1 MVAIPSHGWF
11 MALFYPHL
19 EWDLQATKKGI
30 EWDGD
35 RFSNDEMMIQGD
47 IMGFTSN
54 LPRNLTSR

>member
-11 MALFYPHL
+11 MALFYPH
-19 EWDLQATKKGI
+19 QRTKKGI